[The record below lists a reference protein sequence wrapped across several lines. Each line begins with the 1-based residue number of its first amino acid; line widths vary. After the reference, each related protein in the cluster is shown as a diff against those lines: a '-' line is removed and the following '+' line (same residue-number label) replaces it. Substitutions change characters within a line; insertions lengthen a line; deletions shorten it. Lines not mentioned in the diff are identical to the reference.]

1 MLIDPFVV
9 VAQLVNF
16 ALLVW
21 LLRRF
26 LYGPITRAMAA
37 REARI
42 RAETEDARRLRSE
55 AAAEG
60 DQYRALLTEFE
71 AEREARLASVHSE
84 VDELRKSRLS
94 EARAEVQAQRERWQH
109 TLAQEKEAF
118 LRELRLR
125 VGQESLAAMRR
136 AFAELADEELEER
149 LVNRFVE
156 RMREMDPVDREQ
168 LIAAARDDG
177 NGFLVTTAFPP
188 SEAQRDQLGREI
200 AALFSTDFPVSFETD
215 PQCVAGVE
223 VRAGGLKVAWTIDDY
238 LHSLE
243 DAIRDLFPDAA
254 TLPEADVVG

>member
-26 LYGPITRAMAA
+26 LYGPITRAMAE

-42 RAETEDARRLRSE
+42 RAESEEARRLRAEAVSE
-55 AAAEG
+55 GE
-60 DQYRALLTEFE
+60 QYRALLTGFE
-71 AEREARLASVHSE
+71 AERVARLASVHSE
-84 VDELRKSRLS
+84 VEELRKSQLR
-94 EARAEVQAQRERWQH
+94 EARAELQAQRERWQH
-109 TLAQEKEAF
+109 TLAEEKEAF

-149 LVNRFVE
+149 LVDRFLN
-156 RMREMDPVDREQ
+156 RMRDLNAADRDRFA
-168 LIAAARDDG
+168 AAAREAGDG
-177 NGFLVTTAFPP
+177 LLVTTAFPP
-188 SEAQRDQLGREI
+188 SEAQRDRLGREI
-200 AALFSTDFPVSFETD
+200 ASVISGDIPVRFETD

-223 VRAGGLKVAWTIDDY
+223 VRAGGLKVAWTLDDY

-254 TLPEADVVG
+254 SLSEADVEG